1 MERVTVGCFL
11 VLLLASGLTHAQDT
25 PAAATGT
32 ESPQESGVVQA
43 GAGSRGDVT
52 TGSSGGRAAENPVVA
67 PEAPGFDL
75 TPASHPFLGPGRLE
89 VRAPERLRCELI
101 AHDNARQRCEAT
113 KAQSNRGNTH
123 E

>member
-1 MERVTVGCFL
+1 MKRLSIGCFL
-11 VLLLASGLTHAQDT
+11 VLLLASGLAYAQDT

-32 ESPQESGVVQA
+32 ESPVEAGVVQV
-43 GAGSRGDVT
+43 GAGSLGDVT
-52 TGSSGGRAAENPVVA
+52 TGSSGGRAAENPAVT

-75 TPASHPFLGPGRLE
+75 TPASHPFLVPGMIE
-89 VRAPERLRCELI
+89 VRTPERLRCELI
-101 AHDNARQRCEAT
+101 GHDNARQRCEAT